1 MTGGRRRFPMG
12 APAWG
17 ENHLGL
23 DAIVAF
29 VDDELTPAARGRA
42 CEHLAGCPECAAEV
56 VAQRQARTELRD
68 AEVPSMPSSLL
79 NSLRAIPNDAD
90 LPGPPPGLAL
100 SADGQFVSL
109 LRPEPPQPPP
119 PPPPPLSPRR
129 SPLSRRARLGAG
141 AAVSGIALGALALG
155 APAAPDVASPGAPF
169 GGVVP
174 NGPAAAVLDARMTL
188 GPVATT
194 SQPSAPQ
201 PITPA
206 SLEHSL
212 AERLDRLPVVSP
224 FRESR

>member
-42 CEHLAGCPECAAEV
+42 EEHLAGCAECAAEV

-68 AEVPSMPSSLL
+68 AEAPSMPSSLL
-79 NSLRAIPNDAD
+79 SSLRAIPNDAD

-100 SADGQFVSL
+100 SAEGQFVSL
-109 LRPEPPQPPP
+109 LRPE
-119 PPPPPLSPRR
+119 PPLSPRR

-155 APAAPDVASPGAPF
+155 APAAPDVALPGTP
-169 GGVVP
+169 GGTFD
-174 NGPAAAVLDARMTL
+174 GAVLDARMTL

-201 PITPA
+201 PVTPA